1 MPESTAAV
9 SKCSSGKY
17 FYLCELFFKQQAM
30 PDIIKLLPDSVA
42 NQIAA
47 GEVIQRPASVVKELM
62 ENAVDSGAG
71 NISVIIRD
79 SGKTLIQI
87 IDDGSGMSETDARL
101 SFERHATSK
110 IASAKDLF
118 AIVTKGFRGEALAS
132 IAAVAMVELKTRKE
146 GDETGTLVVINGSR
160 VETQEPCS
168 CPKGSSFSVKNLFYN
183 VPARRKFLKSDST
196 ELRHIINEFQKVVLA
211 HPEIRFTLHH
221 NDGEVYNLIQS
232 NIRQRIIGVF
242 GKQINQDLITL
253 ETDTSLI
260 SIKGFIGKPEG
271 ARRTYGEQFFFVNN
285 RFMKHPYFHKA
296 VAEAYQNILP
306 ADAIPTYFIFMEADP
321 SSIDINIHPTKTEIK
336 FEDERSIWQ
345 ILMASVREALG
356 RFNIVPSLD
365 FESGAIIDIPVK
377 SSNDPF
383 PRQPDIQINPRYNP
397 FDGDET
403 AFRKPDFLERLER
416 ENAAHWDKLY
426 ANLEKESDK
435 PGTEGIGETGRKFFQ
450 IKNKYI
456 VCPVK
461 SGLMFIDQKR
471 AHERIL
477 YEKYL
482 ECLSLNS
489 PVSQTE
495 LFPVTVELNPADRQ
509 ILKEMENDLK
519 LLGFSIDFSGTG
531 NIVISGRP
539 ANVISSDPA
548 GMLEI
553 FIQEFKTTQSSP
565 LSGEKE
571 KLAAAMAGASA
582 VPYGKV
588 LIQGEME
595 DLFDS
600 LFACSSPNYS
610 PKGKPVI
617 NIITLEELDKRFK

>member
-1 MPESTAAV
+1 
-9 SKCSSGKY
+9 
-17 FYLCELFFKQQAM
+17 
-30 PDIIKLLPDSVA
+30 
-42 NQIAA
+42 
-47 GEVIQRPASVVKELM
+47 
-62 ENAVDSGAG
+62 
-71 NISVIIRD
+71 
-79 SGKTLIQI
+79 
-87 IDDGSGMSETDARL
+87 
-101 SFERHATSK
+101 
-110 IASAKDLF
+110 
-118 AIVTKGFRGEALAS
+118 
-132 IAAVAMVELKTRKE
+132 
-146 GDETGTLVVINGSR
+146 
-160 VETQEPCS
+160 
-168 CPKGSSFSVKNLFYN
+168 
-183 VPARRKFLKSDST
+183 
-196 ELRHIINEFQKVVLA
+196 
-211 HPEIRFTLHH
+211 
-221 NDGEVYNLIQS
+221 
-232 NIRQRIIGVF
+232 
-242 GKQINQDLITL
+242 
-253 ETDTSLI
+253 
-260 SIKGFIGKPEG
+260 
-271 ARRTYGEQFFFVNN
+271 
-285 RFMKHPYFHKA
+285 
-296 VAEAYQNILP
+296 
-306 ADAIPTYFIFMEADP
+306 
-321 SSIDINIHPTKTEIK
+321 
-336 FEDERSIWQ
+336 
-345 ILMASVREALG
+345 
-356 RFNIVPSLD
+356 
-365 FESGAIIDIPVK
+365 
-377 SSNDPF
+377 
-383 PRQPDIQINPRYNP
+383 
-397 FDGDET
+397 
-403 AFRKPDFLERLER
+403 
-416 ENAAHWDKLY
+416 
-426 ANLEKESDK
+426 
-435 PGTEGIGETGRKFFQ
+435 
-450 IKNKYI
+450 
-456 VCPVK
+456 
-461 SGLMFIDQKR
+461 MFIDQKR

>member
-1 MPESTAAV
+1 LQERKAHPANIFIFV
-9 SKCSSGKY
+9 NY
-17 FYLCELFFKQQAM
+17 FPRAKIM

-62 ENAVDSGAG
+62 ENAVDAGAG
-71 NISVIIRD
+71 TISVIIRD
-79 SGKTLIQI
+79 SGKTLIQV

-110 IASAKDLF
+110 ISSATDLF

-132 IAAVAMVELKTRKE
+132 IAAVAMVELKTRKKE
-146 GDETGTLVVINGSR
+146 DETGILVVINGSK
-160 VETQEPCS
+160 VEAQEPCS

-183 VPARRKFLKSDST
+183 VPARRKFLKSDGT
-196 ELRHIINEFQKVVLA
+196 ELRHIINEFQKIVLS
-211 HPEIRFTLHH
+211 HPEIRFSLHH
-221 NDGEVYNLIQS
+221 NDAEVYNLISS
-232 NIRQRIIGVF
+232 NNRQRIIGVF

-253 ETDTSLI
+253 ETETSLI
-260 SIKGFIGKPEG
+260 IIKGFIGKPEN

-321 SSIDINIHPTKTEIK
+321 STIDINIHPTKTEIK

-356 RFNIVPSLD
+356 RFNIVPSID
-365 FESGAIIDIPVK
+365 FESEALIDMPVK
-377 SSNDPF
+377 SSKDPF
-383 PRQPDIQINPRYNP
+383 PKQPDIQINPQYNP
-397 FDGDET
+397 FDGDESS
-403 AFRKPDFLERLER
+403 FRKPDFIERFER
-416 ENAAHWDKLY
+416 ENNANWEKLY
-426 ANLEKESDK
+426 SAFERGNDH
-435 PGTEGIGETGRKFFQ
+435 PGPEGITETGRKFLQ

-471 AHERIL
+471 AHERVL

-482 ECLSLNS
+482 ECFSMNT

-495 LFPVTVELNPADRQ
+495 LFPVAIELNPADWQ
-509 ILKEMENDLK
+509 VLKEIENDLK
-519 LLGFSIDFSGTG
+519 MLGFSFHFSG
-531 NIVISGRP
+531 NNKVSIKGRP
-539 ANVISSDPA
+539 SGPGSSDPEE
-548 GMLEI
+548 MLKT
-553 FIQEFKTTQSSP
+553 FIEEFKATHSGP
-565 LSGEKE
+565 LAGEKE

-582 VPYGKV
+582 IPYGKMLV
-588 LIQGEME
+588 QGEME

>member
-1 MPESTAAV
+1 
-9 SKCSSGKY
+9 
-17 FYLCELFFKQQAM
+17 M

-62 ENAVDSGAG
+62 ENAVDAGAV
-71 NISVIIRD
+71 NIKVIIKD
-79 SGKTLIQI
+79 SGKTLIQV
-87 IDDGSGMSETDARL
+87 IDDGMGMSETDARL
-101 SFERHATSK
+101 AFERHATSK
-110 IASAKDLF
+110 ISSAQDLF
-118 AIVTKGFRGEALAS
+118 AIITKGFRGEALAS
-132 IAAVAMVELKTRKE
+132 IAAVAMAELKTRKE
-146 GDETGTLVVINGSR
+146 GDETGTLVVINGSK
-160 VETQEPCS
+160 VEAQEPCS

-211 HPEIRFTLHH
+211 HPEIHFSLHH
-221 NDGEVYNLIQS
+221 NDGEVYNLAS
-232 NIRQRIIGVF
+232 VNLRQRIIGVF
-242 GKQINQDLITL
+242 GRQINQDLITL
-253 ETDTSLI
+253 ETETSLI
-260 SIKGFIGKPEG
+260 SIKGFIGKPEN

-306 ADAIPTYFIFMEADP
+306 AEAIPTYFIFMEADP

-356 RFNIVPSLD
+356 RFNIVPSID
-365 FESGAIIDIPVK
+365 FESEALIDIPVK
-377 SSNDPF
+377 RSGDPF
-383 PRQPDIQINPRYNP
+383 PKQPDIQINPQYNP
-397 FDGDET
+397 FDGDESS
-403 AFRKPDFLERLER
+403 FRKPDLIERFER
-416 ENAAHWDKLY
+416 ENSANWEKLY
-426 ANLEKESDK
+426 TALEKENGL
-435 PGTEGIGETGRKFFQ
+435 PGSEGIRETVRKFFQ

-461 SGLMFIDQKR
+461 SGLMLIDQKK

-477 YEKYL
+477 YEKYM
-482 ECLSLNS
+482 ECLNMNS

-495 LFPVTVELNPADRQ
+495 LFPIVIELNPADWQ
-509 ILKEMENDLK
+509 VLKEIENDLN
-519 LLGFSIDFSGTG
+519 LLGFSFHFSGNNKIT
-531 NIVISGRP
+531 IKGRP
-539 ANVISSDPA
+539 SNSGSSDPA
-548 GMLEI
+548 ELLGI
-553 FIQEFKTTQSSP
+553 FIEEFKTTQGGI
-565 LSGEKE
+565 LTGEKE

-582 VPYGKV
+582 IPYGKA
-588 LIQGEME
+588 LAQSEME

-610 PKGKPVI
+610 PKGKPVV